1 MSRKQK
7 YKKKII
13 KRDKIYNS
21 LLIEKFLNFIMKDG
35 KKQLAEKLG
44 YSSIENLSKEVGS
57 SPEDSFNKVIKNV
70 MPKMEVK
77 SRRVGGSTYQVP
89 VEVSQTR
96 GQILA
101 IRWLVKFSRDK
112 KGRSFV
118 ESLTKEMVDAYN
130 KTGQSIKKRE
140 DTHKM
145 AEANKAFS
153 HFRW

>member
-1 MSRKQK
+1 
-7 YKKKII
+7 
-13 KRDKIYNS
+13 
-21 LLIEKFLNFIMKDG
+21 MKDG

-44 YSSIENLSKEVGS
+44 YSSIDNLSKEVGGTA
-57 SPEDSFNKVIKNV
+57 EDSFNKVIKNV

-89 VEVSQTR
+89 VEVSQNR
-96 GQILA
+96 AQILA
-101 IRWLVKFSRDK
+101 IRWLVKFAREK

-118 ESLTKEMVDAYN
+118 ESLTKELIDAYN